1 MIEFI
6 LFHYNSIISKM
17 ISLDILPIRKQL
29 LFFKYMVRVSI
40 MTKLKVIIADQHP
53 LMVNGIVSF
62 LNQYPEMYCEP
73 EGFTDISKAI
83 VKCKAQHADVL
94 ILGEFSGNIVGTELV
109 RWVKKQK
116 INTYIIAYVEN
127 MPFIDTGA
135 LSDAGARGCVWKNS
149 HPAKLNRAIDS
160 VSHGYTYFDSVLV
173 ESRKMIECS
182 ILDNHLTAREKQVL
196 QLIADGKTN
205 KEIAR
210 DLTLSNKTIES
221 HRLNLMKKLDVH
233 SGIELLKTALRM
245 GVCTI

>member
-1 MIEFI
+1 
-6 LFHYNSIISKM
+6 
-17 ISLDILPIRKQL
+17 
-29 LFFKYMVRVSI
+29 
-40 MTKLKVIIADQHP
+40 MTKLKVFIADQHP

-62 LNQYPEMYCEP
+62 LRQYPDIYSEP

-83 VKCKAQHADVL
+83 TACKHQQVDIL
-94 ILGEFSGNIVGTELV
+94 ILGEFPGNIVGTDLV
-109 RWVKKQK
+109 RWVNKQK
-116 INTYIIAYVEN
+116 INAYIIAYVEN
-127 MPFIDTGA
+127 MPFIDTSA
-135 LSDAGARGCVWKNS
+135 LSRAGARGCVWKNS

-160 VSHGYTYFDSVLV
+160 VSHGYTYFDSVFV
-173 ESRKMIECS
+173 DCKKAIERS
-182 ILDNHLTAREKQVL
+182 ASNNYLTVREKQIL

>member
-1 MIEFI
+1 
-6 LFHYNSIISKM
+6 
-17 ISLDILPIRKQL
+17 
-29 LFFKYMVRVSI
+29 
-40 MTKLKVIIADQHP
+40 MTKLKVFIADQHP

-62 LNQYPEMYCEP
+62 LRQYPDIYSEP
-73 EGFTDISKAI
+73 VGFTDISKAI
-83 VKCKAQHADVL
+83 TACKSQQVDIL
-94 ILGEFSGNIVGTELV
+94 ILGEFTGNIVGTDFV
-109 RWVKKQK
+109 RWVKNQR
-116 INTYIIAYVEN
+116 INAYIIAYVEN
-127 MPFIDTGA
+127 MPFIDTTA
-135 LSDAGARGCVWKNS
+135 LCDAGARGCVWKNS

-160 VSHGYTYFDSVLV
+160 VSHGYTYFDSVFV
-173 ESRKMIECS
+173 DCKKTIERS
-182 ILDNHLTAREKQVL
+182 ASNNYLTVREKQIL